1 MQIVVSLAFLAL
13 TIFVLVDII
22 TSDES
27 RIRNLPKIAW
37 VIVVILLPLIG
48 SILWFVAGRSYDQP
62 VETLSF
68 GDPRR
73 REQPEPLAVDD
84 DDVDAA
90 VEKEIAFHENEARI
104 RRLEAE
110 IRARREAKGEA

>member
-1 MQIVVSLAFLAL
+1 MHLVISLAFLAL

-22 TSDES
+22 TSEEW
-27 RIRNLPKIAW
+27 RIRNLPKMAW
-37 VIVVILLPLIG
+37 VIIVILLPLIG
-48 SILWFVAGRSYDQP
+48 SILWFVAGKTYDKP

-73 REQPEPLAVDD
+73 REELQPASVEDED
-84 DDVDAA
+84 WEAA

-110 IRARREAKGEA
+110 IRARREAKR

>member
-1 MQIVVSLAFLAL
+1 MQILISLALIAL

-22 TSDES
+22 TSDEW
-27 RIRNLPKIAW
+27 RIRNLPKVAW

-48 SILWFVAGRSYDQP
+48 SVLWFAVGRAYDQP

-68 GDPRR
+68 GVPRR
-73 REQPEPLAVDD
+73 QEEMPSHSVDD

-90 VEKEIAFHENEARI
+90 VEREIAFHENEARI

-110 IRARREAKGEA
+110 IRARRDAKG

>member
-1 MQIVVSLAFLAL
+1 MQLVISLAFLAL

-22 TSDES
+22 TSEEW
-27 RIRNLPKIAW
+27 RIRNLPKFAW
-37 VIVVILLPLIG
+37 VIIVILLPLIG
-48 SILWFVAGRSYDQP
+48 SILWFVAGKSYDQP

-73 REQPEPLAVDD
+73 RELPEQVSVDD
-84 DDVDAA
+84 EDVDAA
-90 VEKEIAFHENEARI
+90 IEREIAFHENAARI

-110 IRARREAKGEA
+110 IRARREAKE